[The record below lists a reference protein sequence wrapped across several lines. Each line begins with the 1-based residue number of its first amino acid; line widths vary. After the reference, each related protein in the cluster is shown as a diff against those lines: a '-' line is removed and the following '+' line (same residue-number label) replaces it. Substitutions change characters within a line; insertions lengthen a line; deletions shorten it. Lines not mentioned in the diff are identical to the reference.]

1 MRGMKEKKVELKEK
15 HLLIQEDDFK
25 CGKLKLWNV
34 AKRDEDKW
42 KNLCTGCGKKAK
54 YETTTDWEKKMLSD
68 MKKKKVSETFFT
80 PITKNFKCNLAWPMT
95 IVWFFSIFFKHAF
108 KIEGG

>member
-1 MRGMKEKKVELKEK
+1 MLVIRALCISFYERYEGKKSGVEGK

-54 YETTTDWEKKMLSD
+54 YETTTDWEKNAVWHEKE
-68 MKKKKVSETFFT
+68 KKYRKR
-80 PITKNFKCNLAWPMT
+80 
-95 IVWFFSIFFKHAF
+95 FSHQ
-108 KIEGG
+108 